1 MVVEINSNTLIIT
14 ININKKNV
22 PLKTNIITNSL
33 DFYHGFLFKLS
44 LQKTHLRYKK
54 TFRHTEIKMMEKDI
68 QIKH

>member
-1 MVVEINSNTLIIT
+1 M
-14 ININKKNV
+14 KKNV